1 MNWLIGAVAAAGA
14 LAVAGGAQPAA
25 AADAPRRC
33 MPGAASYDIA
43 IAGHPFAALPA
54 PDEQHLFVSVSASN
68 PAERTGIAVFACR
81 AGRYAPTGFVS
92 LEASPTGMAMTHDGK
107 LLVVADDDHVAF
119 VDVQRAIAGASG
131 ALAGY
136 FKDLED
142 DDAGAVYANVSPD
155 DRLLFVSDETNQ
167 TITVIDL
174 ARARTAGF
182 SRAAIVGTIPT
193 GNAPIA
199 LTFTKDGRYLL
210 TTSQRARRTDNLAAA
225 CKPEGAPATAA
236 VTNPPGQII
245 VVDVAKA
252 ATDPEHSVVA
262 KVPAGCSPV
271 RMALSADGTTA
282 WVTARNSN
290 AALGFSVAK
299 LIAGDAA
306 TAQIAQLDAGA
317 APVPIAVTPDGR
329 MLLVG
334 NSNRFGQGARGN
346 QVLNVYDAQAGAGG
360 RAVPLGQITVGRFP
374 RELTRTASGS
384 LMFLANWDSNTVTVI
399 DPARLRELIRPPS

>member
-1 MNWLIGAVAAAGA
+1 MNQLIVALAAAGA
-14 LAVAGGAQPAA
+14 LVVRAGAGPAA
-25 AADAPRRC
+25 AADAPGRC
-33 MPGAASYDIA
+33 TAGVASYEVA
-43 IAGHPFAALPA
+43 IAGHPFAALPT
-54 PDEQHLFVSVSASN
+54 PDEQHLFVSVTASN
-68 PAERTGIAVFACR
+68 PSERTGVAVFACR
-81 AGRYAPTGFVS
+81 AGRYAPAGFVPV
-92 LEASPTGMAMTHDGK
+92 EASPTGMTMTHDGK

-131 ALAGY
+131 ALTGY
-136 FKDLED
+136 FKDVED
-142 DDAGAVYANVSPD
+142 DDSGAVYANVSPD
-155 DRLLFVSDETNQ
+155 DKLLFVSDETNQ

-174 ARARTAGF
+174 ARARSAGF
-182 SRAAIVGTIPT
+182 TRAAILGTIPT

-199 LTFTKDGRYLL
+199 LTFTKDARYLL
-210 TTSQRARRTDNLAAA
+210 TTSQRARRTDDLAAA

-236 VTNPPGQII
+236 VTNPPGLII

-271 RMALSADGTTA
+271 RMALSADGSTA

-306 TAQIAQLDAGA
+306 GAQVAKLDAGA

-346 QVLNVYDAQAGAGG
+346 QVLNVFDALAGAGG

-374 RELTRTASGS
+374 REITRTASGS
-384 LMFLANWDSNTVTVI
+384 LMFLANWDSNSVAVF
-399 DPARLRELIRPPS
+399 DPARLRELIRPAS